1 MYRNKKMK
9 KGFVLVY
16 TLLITSFCLIIAVY
30 IFTLQV
36 KISKNVNSYKN
47 YVLKEQ
53 DYDKYKEYLFTEL
66 NEQILKNINKLER
79 EEIKSYLNRSSFS
92 NKSEDNKA
100 KIKYNSIAD
109 NIEFTTY
116 YETNYIRIDRYSYN
130 TSDGKLKLIY
140 LDTLYSEG
148 KVE

>member
-1 MYRNKKMK
+1 MYGNKKIR
-9 KGFVLVY
+9 KGFILVY

-53 DYDKYKEYLFTEL
+53 DHDKYKEYLFTEFS
-66 NEQILKNINKLER
+66 EQVLKNINKLER
-79 EEIKSYLNRSSFS
+79 EEIKSYLNRSSFLY
-92 NKSEDNKA
+92 KSDDNKA
-100 KIKYNSIAD
+100 KIKYNSITD

-130 TSDGKLKLIY
+130 ASDGKLKLIY
-140 LDTLYSEG
+140 MDTSYSEG